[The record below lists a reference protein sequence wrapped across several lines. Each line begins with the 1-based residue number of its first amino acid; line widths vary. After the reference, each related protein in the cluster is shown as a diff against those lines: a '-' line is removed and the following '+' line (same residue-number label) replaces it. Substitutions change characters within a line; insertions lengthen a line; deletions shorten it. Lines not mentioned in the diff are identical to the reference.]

1 MFMEARKM
9 AKSISKNA
17 IFKAMLNLFN
27 IILPIL
33 VIPLVSRSFGDELY
47 GYMGYGDSL
56 TAYFLIFASFGIYQ
70 YGLREISKVRDDKT
84 KLSQTF
90 TSLFVFTV
98 LTNVIASVAY
108 MIFVAIYYKDQPYF
122 YTCMVLGFNLV
133 FNMFYVEWVN
143 EAVENY
149 DFIAIKTMA
158 VRIIYSAIILLF
170 VREKGDFIFYLYLV
184 VGFNFINNIISFI
197 YVKRKLK
204 FDFSDLEILKHIKPM
219 LYVVILTSTG
229 VLYTQ
234 LDKIMLKDSVG
245 GTTAV
250 GYYYMA
256 QRVASIIST
265 LLLTLVQVTMPRL
278 SNYLGKE
285 SRIEYLILLKKVV
298 KIYFIVLFP
307 AAIGLFC
314 LSKEAIYIFG
324 GEAFLGAVPVMF
336 IFAIHMLVI
345 GIESVIANQII
356 YLHGKEKEDAILVLI
371 GGVINLIFNITLIA
385 TGTFNMVTAIS
396 TTLLANLIILV
407 LEYRMVK
414 KVIKLDLNLF
424 EYDNIKYF
432 YYSLVF
438 IPITF
443 GIKYFIP
450 NILIACVVEV
460 VTCGLVY
467 LGILFLTKDSIFFEV
482 LGKIII
488 KFKKI

>member
-1 MFMEARKM
+1 M

-84 KLSQTF
+84 KLRQTF
-90 TSLFVFTV
+90 TSLFIFTV
-98 LTNVIASVAY
+98 ITNVVASVAY
-108 MIFVAIYYKDQPYF
+108 MIFIGIYYRDQPYF
-122 YTCMVLGFNLV
+122 YTCIVLGFNLV

-143 EAVENY
+143 EAIENY
-149 DFIAIKTMA
+149 DFIAIKTMV
-158 VRIIYSAIILLF
+158 VRIIYSVIILLF

-197 YVKRKLK
+197 YVKRKVK
-204 FDFSDLEILKHIKPM
+204 FDFSNFEVFKHIKPM
-219 LYVVILTSTG
+219 FYVVILSSTG
-229 VLYTQ
+229 LLYTQ
-234 LDKIMLKDSVG
+234 LDKVMLKDSIG

-256 QRVASIIST
+256 QRIANMINA
-265 LLLTLVQVTMPRL
+265 LLLTVVQVTMPRL

-285 SRIEYLILLKKVV
+285 SRGEYLKLLKRVI
-298 KIYFIVLFP
+298 KIYFMILFP
-307 AAIGLFC
+307 ASIGLLC

-324 GEAFLGAVPVMF
+324 GVEFLGAVPVM
-336 IFAIHMLVI
+336 IVFAIYMLSI

-371 GGVINLIFNITLIA
+371 GGVINLAFNVILSI
-385 TGTFNMVTAIS
+385 TGTFNMVSAIA
-396 TTLLANLIILV
+396 TTLLANSIIIV

-424 EYDNIKYF
+424 AYENIKYF
-432 YYSLVF
+432 YYSLIF

-443 GIKYFIP
+443 GIKFAIG
-450 NILIACVVEV
+450 NIFIACIVEV
-460 VTCGLVY
+460 IVCGLVY
-467 LGILFLTKDSIFFEV
+467 LIILVMTKDDVFFELRDKV
-482 LGKIII
+482 FAKLKL
-488 KFKKI
+488 K

>member
-1 MFMEARKM
+1 M

-70 YGLREISKVRDDKT
+70 YGLREISKVRDDKI

-98 LTNVIASVAY
+98 ITNTIASVAY
-108 MIFVAIYYKDQPYF
+108 MIFVSVYYKDQPYF
-122 YTCMVLGFNLV
+122 YTCMVLGLNLV

-143 EAVENY
+143 EAEESY
-149 DFIAIKTMA
+149 DFIAIKTMV
-158 VRIIYSAIILLF
+158 VRVIYSALILLF
-170 VREKGDFIFYLYLV
+170 VREKKDFLFYLYLV

-197 YVKRKLK
+197 YVKKKVK
-204 FDFSDLEILKHIKPM
+204 FDFSNLEFLKHIKPM
-219 LYVVILTSTG
+219 FYVVILTSTG

-234 LDKIMLKDSVG
+234 LDKVMLKDSPG

-285 SRIEYLILLKKVV
+285 SRHEYLLLLKKVV
-298 KIYFIVLFP
+298 RIYFIVLFP
-307 AAIGLFC
+307 ASIGLFC
-314 LSKEAIYIFG
+314 LSKEAIFIFG
-324 GEAFLGAVPVMF
+324 GKDFLGAVPVMF
-336 IFAIHMLVI
+336 IFAIHMMII

-371 GGVINLIFNITLIA
+371 GGIINLIFNVTLTI
-385 TGTFNMVTAIS
+385 TGTFNMVTAIA
-396 TTLLANLIILV
+396 TTLIANIIILI

-414 KVIKLDLNLF
+414 KVIQLDIKIF
-424 EYDNIKYF
+424 SYENIKYF
-432 YYSLVF
+432 YYSLIF

-443 GIKYFIP
+443 GIKYLINNIFVACIVEVGICGVVYLC
-450 NILIACVVEV
+450 ILI
-460 VTCGLVY
+460 
-467 LGILFLTKDSIFFEV
+467 ITKDEIFSEMLNKV
-482 LGKIII
+482 LSKL
-488 KFKKI
+488 KLKR

>member
-1 MFMEARKM
+1 M

-70 YGLREISKVRDDKT
+70 YGLREISKVRDDKA

-90 TSLFVFTV
+90 TSLFIFTV
-98 LTNVIASVAY
+98 ITNTIASIAY
-108 MIFVAIYYKDQPYF
+108 MIFVSVYYKDQPYF
-122 YTCMVLGFNLV
+122 YTCMVLGLNLV
-133 FNMFYVEWVN
+133 FNMFYVEWIN
-143 EAVENY
+143 EAVESY
-149 DFIAIKTMA
+149 DFIAVKTMV

-170 VREKGDFIFYLYLV
+170 VREKEDFLFYLYLV

-197 YVKRKLK
+197 YVKRKVK
-204 FDFSDLEILKHIKPM
+204 FDFSNLEFFKHIKPM
-219 LYVVILTSTG
+219 FYVVILSSTG

-234 LDKIMLKDSVG
+234 LDKIMLKDSPG

-256 QRVASIIST
+256 QRITNIINT

-285 SRIEYLILLKKVV
+285 SRGEYLNLLKKVV
-298 KIYFIVLFP
+298 RIYFMVLFP
-307 AAIGLFC
+307 ASIGLLC

-324 GEAFLGAVPVMF
+324 GKDFLGAVPVMI
-336 IFAIHMLVI
+336 IFAIYMLTI

-371 GGVINLIFNITLIA
+371 GGVINLGFNITLSV
-385 TGTFNMVTAIS
+385 TGTFNMVSAIA
-396 TTLLANLIILV
+396 TTLLANLIIIV

-414 KVIKLDLNLF
+414 KVIKLDVNLF
-424 EYDNIKYF
+424 AYENIKYF

-443 GIKYFIP
+443 GIKSIID

-460 VTCGLVY
+460 AVCGTIYFV
-467 LGILFLTKDSIFFEV
+467 ILLITKDQVFSEMLNKV
-482 LGKIII
+482 LLKL
-488 KFKKI
+488 KLKR

>member
-1 MFMEARKM
+1 M

-98 LTNVIASVAY
+98 ITNAIASVAY
-108 MIFVAIYYKDQPYF
+108 MIFVAVYYKNEPYF
-122 YTCMVLGFNLV
+122 YTCIVLGFNLV

-170 VREKGDFIFYLYLV
+170 VREKGDFEFYLYLV
-184 VGFNFINNIISFI
+184 VGFNFINNIFSFI

-204 FDFSDLEILKHIKPM
+204 FDFSNLEILKHIRPM

-234 LDKIMLKDSVG
+234 LDKIMLKDSPG

-285 SRIEYLILLKKVV
+285 SRNEYLRLLKKVV

-307 AAIGLFC
+307 SAIGLFC

-324 GEAFLGAVPVMF
+324 GKDFLGAVPVMF
-336 IFAIHMLVI
+336 IFAMHMLVV
-345 GIESVIANQII
+345 GIEGVIANQII
-356 YLHGKEKEDAILVLI
+356 YLHGKEKEDAILVLF
-371 GGVINLIFNITLIA
+371 GGVLNLIFNVTLSL
-385 TGTFNMVTAIS
+385 TGTFNMVSAIT
-396 TTLLANLIILV
+396 TTLIANLIILI

-414 KVIKLDLNLF
+414 KDIKLDINLF
-424 EYDNIKYF
+424 AYDNIKYF
-432 YYSLVF
+432 YYSLIF

-443 GIKYFIP
+443 GIKFVIA
-450 NILIACVVEV
+450 NIIIACIVEV
-460 VTCGLVY
+460 VICGLVY
-467 LGILFLTKDSIFFEV
+467 ILILSITRDQVFHEIVDKVFIK
-482 LGKIII
+482 LKI
-488 KFKKI
+488 KR

>member
-1 MFMEARKM
+1 M

-90 TSLFVFTV
+90 TSLFIFTV
-98 LTNVIASVAY
+98 ATNIIASAAY
-108 MIFVAIYYKDQPYF
+108 MIFVSVYYKDQPYF
-122 YTCMVLGFNLV
+122 YTCMVLGLNLV

-143 EAVENY
+143 EAEESY
-149 DFIAIKTMA
+149 DFIAIKTML
-158 VRIIYSAIILLF
+158 VRVIYSALILLF
-170 VREKGDFIFYLYLV
+170 VREKKDFLFYLYLV

-197 YVKRKLK
+197 YVKRKVK
-204 FDFSDLEILKHIKPM
+204 FDFSNLEFLKHIKPM
-219 LYVVILTSTG
+219 FYVVILTSTG

-234 LDKIMLKDSVG
+234 LDKVMLKDSPG

-285 SRIEYLILLKKVV
+285 SRHEYLLLLKKVV
-298 KIYFIVLFP
+298 RIYFIVLFP
-307 AAIGLFC
+307 ASIGLFC

-324 GEAFLGAVPVMF
+324 GKDFLGAVPVMF
-336 IFAIHMLVI
+336 IFAIHMMVI

-371 GGVINLIFNITLIA
+371 GGVINLIFNVTLTI
-385 TGTFNMVTAIS
+385 TGTFNMVTAIA
-396 TTLLANLIILV
+396 TTLIANIIILI

-414 KVIKLDLNLF
+414 KVIQLDIKIF
-424 EYDNIKYF
+424 SYENIKYF
-432 YYSLVF
+432 YYSLIF

-443 GIKYFIP
+443 GIKYLID
-450 NILIACVVEV
+450 NIFIACIVEV
-460 VTCGLVY
+460 GICGLVY
-467 LGILFLTKDSIFFEV
+467 LFILIITKDEV
-482 LGKIII
+482 FSEMLNKVLL
-488 KFKKI
+488 KLKLKK